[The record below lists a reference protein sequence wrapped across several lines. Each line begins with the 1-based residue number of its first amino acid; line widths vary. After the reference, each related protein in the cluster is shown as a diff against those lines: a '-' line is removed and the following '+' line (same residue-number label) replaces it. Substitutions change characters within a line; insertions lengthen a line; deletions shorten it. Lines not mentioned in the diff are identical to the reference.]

1 MKRWVVL
8 GTAALAAAA
17 AVLFLLPGRRVPGPA
32 SASPGPGAPEGG
44 APAPA
49 APLDGSAGAG
59 RRSVDARWTI
69 RVEDSEGAPVAGA
82 EASLGGTALGRSGSD
97 GLIELSFAAGEGPA
111 PGSLLEVVHPE
122 HLRWSRRIFAP
133 SAFEVVVLRRAR
145 LLALTVLDADGTPLA
160 GATCMLVGHRST
172 ALSSDMT
179 DELGECELSPGE
191 LDVCYLSIAAAGHAP
206 HWSRVAIPEGR
217 PVLLEVALERG
228 RELEVTVLRTPHFPV
243 EGAQVTASWSRT
255 GDYDPAWQP
264 WRAFTP
270 SGGTAVLR
278 GLPPRAGALSLEA
291 SAAGLAPQIRNLSIG
306 EGPLEPQTFVLET
319 AARLEVRI
327 EDSDGVSYD
336 GHVALHVDLDAP
348 ARIERGAVAVAL
360 PAASIEVPAER
371 GARIE
376 GMPAGVPIALLAS
389 VSGGS
394 VAEERLVLEAGEE
407 RLVAVIV
414 PRLVPLRVSVFD
426 AAGELVEVRVVLRA
440 VDGRQEVQWAPPGI
454 LPAGFP
460 LTFQKAL
467 QRGRSGSLHVEP
479 GYYRLTVYGVDN
491 VPVHRRELGV
501 HEASELEIRLGPP
514 APYRGR
520 LEDQEGRPLAGWTLT
535 GVDLADPRVSFSA
548 VAGDAGE
555 FLLQRQ
561 ERRPF
566 SLLARSPWGASALL
580 SEEIAADAEDG
591 VHRVALRAVRLRTV
605 QFESGRGLRSSITLL
620 GGRMPISPA
629 ALKPLSTRDD
639 GTLSLTLPDGEW
651 RVRAEAVEGEAAA
664 VAPLLVGPDSPDER
678 VLYLTLLSRWRIDYG
693 PIERGPANVRWS
705 SRTDSRE
712 ATGEMFLRRASGIV
726 EVASF
731 MPEGPVTLTVTGGE
745 ELWSGSFLAEVVL
758 DRPLRL
764 P

>member
-1 MKRWVVL
+1 MKRWVVF
-8 GTAALAAAA
+8 GGAALAAAA

-49 APLDGSAGAG
+49 APLDGSARAD

-133 SAFEVVVLRRAR
+133 SALEVVVLRRAR

-160 GATCMLVGHRST
+160 GATCMLVGDRST
-172 ALSSDMT
+172 ELSSDMT

-243 EGAQVTASWSRT
+243 EGAQVTASWIRT
-255 GDYDPAWQP
+255 RDDEPAWQP

-291 SAAGLAPQIRNLSIG
+291 SAAGLAPQIRSLSIG
-306 EGPLEPQTFVLET
+306 EGPLEPQTLVLET

-336 GHVALHVDLDAP
+336 GRVALHVDLDAP
-348 ARIERGAVAVAL
+348 ARIERGAVAL
-360 PAASIEVPAER
+360 PATSIEVPAER

-426 AAGELVEVRVVLRA
+426 AAGEPVEGRVVLRA
-440 VDGRQEVQWAPPGI
+440 VDGRQEVQWAPPG
-454 LPAGFP
+454 LVPAGFP
-460 LTFQKAL
+460 LSFQEAL
-467 QRGRSGSLHVEP
+467 QRGRAGSLHAEP
-479 GYYRLTVYGVDN
+479 GYYSLTVYGVDN
-491 VPVHRRELGV
+491 VPLHRRELGV

-535 GVDLADPRVSFSA
+535 GVDRADPRVSFSA
-548 VAGDAGE
+548 VAGDAGG

-566 SLLARSPWGASALL
+566 SLLARSPSGALALL

-591 VHRVALRAVRLRTV
+591 VHRVALRAVRLRAV

-620 GGRMPISPA
+620 GGWMPISPA
-629 ALKPLSTRDD
+629 ARLKPLSTRDD
-639 GTLSLTLPDGEW
+639 GTLSLTLPDGE
-651 RVRAEAVEGEAAA
+651 RLVRAVAVEGEAAA
-664 VAPLLVGPDSPDER
+664 VAPLMVGPDSPDER
-678 VLYLTLLSRWRIDYG
+678 VLYLTLPSRWRIDYG
-693 PIERGPANVRWS
+693 PIERGPATVRWS

-726 EVASF
+726 EVESF
-731 MPEGPVTLTVTGGE
+731 MPEGPVTLTVADGE